1 VQAVRRAVR
10 RRAITRCIELWHTFG
25 ERLACD
31 LHKLWGDRVLRARNP
46 DGKDHGFKLKHQQK
60 VSVIPSLALLC
71 QILQSG
77 KRKVVCGGNRER
89 A

>member
-1 VQAVRRAVR
+1 MVGGFRVQAVRRAVR
-10 RRAITRCIELWHTFG
+10 RRAITRCIEVWHTFG

-60 VSVIPSLALLC
+60 LL
-71 QILQSG
+71 
-77 KRKVVCGGNRER
+77 N
-89 A
+89 

>member
-1 VQAVRRAVR
+1 MVGGVRVQAVRRAVR

-60 VSVIPSLALLC
+60 MSVLT
-71 QILQSG
+71 SG
-77 KRKVVCGGNRER
+77 GCHGDARTMEW
-89 A
+89 